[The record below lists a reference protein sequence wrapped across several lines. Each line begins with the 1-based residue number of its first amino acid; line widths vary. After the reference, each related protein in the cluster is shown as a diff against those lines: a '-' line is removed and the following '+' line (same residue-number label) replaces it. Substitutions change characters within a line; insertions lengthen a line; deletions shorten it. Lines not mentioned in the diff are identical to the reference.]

1 MAYMPSSSLDGWTRI
16 LREKD
21 TEGIDPGSANL
32 KLGDLGQDTQSL
44 QLEFPNIKNEA
55 NNST

>member
-1 MAYMPSSSLDGWTRI
+1 MPSSSLDGWTRI